1 MNGPLSIRDDAVE
14 LFGNELRL
22 PYPRAYQLLFVA
34 LVALLLVYPLIGELG
49 VLLGLTEL
57 FVGLVLVAA
66 ALAGSSTGAQFRNTM
81 TVAAVGLLFGL
92 VGYAFEGT
100 TRAVGRAY
108 GFLFMCWVTW
118 QVLHDVLMVGRRVN
132 THIIYGALCAYLM
145 LGMVFAFA
153 FSALHAFR
161 PEAIEGLRIVDAS
174 HRAAPFTEY
183 AYFAFSSMTTLGLG
197 DVVPV
202 SPMAR
207 ALTYLAAVMGQ
218 IYLTVIVA
226 RLVALYSADALQR
239 HRD

>member
-1 MNGPLSIRDDAVE
+1 VSALVSIRDDAVE
-14 LFGNELRL
+14 LLGKELRL

-34 LVALLLVYPLIGELG
+34 LLGLLLVYPVIAELG
-49 VLLGLTEL
+49 VVLGLTEL
-57 FVGLVLVAA
+57 FVGLVLMTA
-66 ALAGSSTGAQFRNTM
+66 ALAGSSTGEQFRNTM
-81 TVAAVGLLFGL
+81 LIAAVGLLFGF
-92 VGYAFEGT
+92 VGYFLEGT
-100 TRAVGRAY
+100 TRAASRVY
-108 GFLFMCWVTW
+108 GFFFLCWITW

-132 THIIYGALCAYLM
+132 THIIYGALCAYLL

-161 PEAIEGLRIVDAS
+161 PDAIDGVRLADE
-174 HRAAPFTEY
+174 HAAPFTEY
-183 AYFAFSSMTTLGLG
+183 AYFAFSSMTTLGIG
-197 DVVPV
+197 DVVPL

>member
-1 MNGPLSIRDDAVE
+1 MNGPITIREDAVE
-14 LFGNELRL
+14 LFGRALPL

-49 VLLGLTEL
+49 LLLGLTEAFL
-57 FVGLVLVAA
+57 GLVLVTA
-66 ALAGSSTGAQFRNTM
+66 ALAGSSTGDQFRNTM
-81 TVAAVGLLFGL
+81 IVAAVGLLLGV
-92 VGYAFEGT
+92 VGYLFEGT
-100 TRAVGRAY
+100 TRAASRVY
-108 GFLFMCWVTW
+108 GFLILGWVTW

-132 THIIYGALCAYLM
+132 THVIYGALCGYLL

-153 FSALHAFR
+153 FAALHAFR
-161 PEAIEGLRIVDAS
+161 PDAIEGLRIADAA

-207 ALTYLAAVMGQ
+207 SLTFLAAVMGQ

-226 RLVALYSADALQR
+226 RLVALYGADAR
-239 HRD
+239 RNRE

>member
-1 MNGPLSIRDDAVE
+1 MNAPLSIRDDAVE

-34 LVALLLVYPLIGELG
+34 LLGLLLVYPVIAELG
-49 VLLGLTEL
+49 LVLGLTEL
-57 FVGLVLVAA
+57 FVGLVLMTA

-81 TVAAVGLLFGL
+81 LIAGVGLLLGFFGYFL
-92 VGYAFEGT
+92 EGT
-100 TRAVGRAY
+100 TRAASRLY
-108 GFLFMCWVTW
+108 GFFFLCWITW

-132 THIIYGALCAYLM
+132 AHIIYGALCAYLL

-161 PEAIEGLRIVDAS
+161 PDAIAGVRLVDAGE
-174 HRAAPFTEY
+174 HAAPFTEY
-183 AYFAFSSMTTLGLG
+183 AYFAFSSMTTLGIG
-197 DVVPV
+197 DVVPLT
-202 SPMAR
+202 PLAR